1 MLELKNIQKT
11 YATKKGVSVHALNDV
26 SIVFGETGLV
36 FVTGKSGSGKS
47 TLLNLIGGLDTYDTG
62 DMIINQKSSQTF
74 KQKDFDSY
82 RNTMVGFIFQEY
94 NILNEFSV
102 AQNIGLALSLQ
113 GQKVT
118 DEAINDLLI
127 KLDIEGLGN
136 RSPNELSGGQKQR
149 VAIARA
155 LVKDP
160 RIILADEPTGALDST
175 TGIQLL
181 ETLKKLSK
189 DRLVIIIS
197 HDLEFARKYA
207 DRIINFKD
215 GQVEYDITYTGKSD
229 ELNSGLE
236 LTNEGIVV
244 PPKYQLTAI
253 DLEVINNYLANKQS
267 STSIKHSKQSNFQ
280 GFDVTDQRSI
290 NVSSKSFSLIKSK
303 LPFKASFLMAL
314 NALTHKKLRLIFS
327 IILSSI
333 ALILFGTV
341 DTLSNFSAAEKSYEV
356 VKNENY
362 NHVVLSNYQ
371 KQGLGW
377 IYYNRIDL
385 DQASKL
391 VVESTYNGVNL
402 LPQIRSIYSMYL
414 GNNVNFDQANLTYF
428 DEYWYQMFTE
438 MDDNYLLNSSFEL
451 YGELPTTFE
460 EVVIPKLAF
469 EQFQLHGYKDSNQVV
484 TPIND
489 YNDIIGKHL
498 NLDPRMQFKVVG
510 VIDYKIPH
518 NFDVLKN
525 QPKVS
530 GDSYNQLYW
539 EFVEALR
546 SSTLGMFVMKPG
558 YHAHRLELASRNVYV
573 DFLKN
578 GDFVTQFYGIHPVQ
592 ELDSETIV
600 YAAGINNNNIGT
612 YDIIIDS
619 RKMREMVHRVI
630 DESDYL
636 DIRYNYLIEN
646 YYEALTLILQ
656 EEYPMYETIEDIP
669 ESMRKEFVHNELRPY
684 IMDPHL
690 EDTLYQVVT
699 DFYLEN
705 YGPLTYDGNIRRS
718 NNQESIARQIRI
730 VGYTHYSE
738 SFSNIFTS
746 NELFNEAVVPIE
758 PVYNG
763 LIVETTNLSRNYFS
777 QMIGQNLNMES
788 EYKVAIADPAI
799 EGIVDLSRNVYSMQQ
814 FFFWTAVILA
824 SFAGLLMF
832 SFISSS
838 VSYKKQEIGIL
849 RAIGASSYD
858 VLGIFSKQT
867 FMISTINAIIS
878 IIGTIFA
885 TTWINN
891 AFNMGLRLPTTL
903 FDFGIRQVFLV
914 TLLSMVIGYLS
925 SALPVLKTASKKPID
940 AIKDK

>member
-47 TLLNLIGGLDTYDTG
+47 TLLNLIGGLDTYDGG

-94 NILNEFSV
+94 NILNEFTV

-118 DEAINDLLI
+118 EDAINDLLI
-127 KLDIEGLGN
+127 KLDIEGLGH

-181 ETLKKLSK
+181 ETLKRLSK

-197 HDLEFARKYA
+197 HDLEFAQKYA

-215 GQVEYDITYTGKSD
+215 GEVEYDITYTGKSSA
-229 ELNSGLE
+229 EHLNLE
-236 LTNEGIVV
+236 LTDEGIIVQ
-244 PPKYQLTAI
+244 PKYQLTQK

-267 STSIKHSKQSNFQ
+267 STSIKHSKQSTFQ
-280 GFDVTDQRSI
+280 GFDQTDQSSI

-303 LPFKASFLMAL
+303 LPFKASFLMAM

-333 ALILFGTV
+333 ALVIFGTV
-341 DTLSNFSAAEKSYEV
+341 DTLSNFSAEDKSYEV

-362 NHVVLSNYQ
+362 NHVVLSNYK
-371 KQGLGW
+371 KQGITW
-377 IYYNRIDL
+377 VYYNKEDL

-391 VVESTYNGVNL
+391 AVESTYEQVSL
-402 LPQIRSIYSMYL
+402 LPQIRSMHSMYL
-414 GNNVNFDQANLTYF
+414 GYNLNYDPDNETYF
-428 DEYWYQMFTE
+428 DVFWYQMYTE
-438 MDDNYLLNSSFEL
+438 MTDDYLLNSSFEL
-451 YGELPTTFE
+451 HGNLPTSFD
-460 EVVIPKLAF
+460 EVVIPKIAF
-469 EQFQLHGYKDSNQVV
+469 EQFMGLGYKDSNGVV

-489 YNDIIGKHL
+489 YDDIIGKHL
-498 NLDPRMQFKVVG
+498 FLDTNIRFTVVG

-518 NFDVLKN
+518 NFGVLKN
-525 QPKVS
+525 QLKS
-530 GDSYNQLYW
+530 SSDTYNQLYW
-539 EFVEALR
+539 EFQDALR
-546 SSTLGMFVMKPG
+546 FSTLGMFVMKPG
-558 YHAHRLELASRNVYV
+558 YHARMLELESRKLYMDILKDGDYV
-573 DFLKN
+573 
-578 GDFVTQFYGIHPVQ
+578 TSFYGIHPIA
-592 ELDSETIV
+592 ELNPESIK
-600 YAAGINNNNIGT
+600 YFAGVNANNLGID
-612 YDIIIDS
+612 DIIIDN
-619 RKMREMVHRVI
+619 RKMRDLVHSTVS
-630 DESDYL
+630 EAFYL
-636 DIRYNYLIEN
+636 EVRYNYLIDN
-646 YYEALTLILQ
+646 YYEVLTDILV
-656 EEYPMYETIEDIP
+656 EKYPMYTAIEDIP
-669 ESMRKEFVHNELRPY
+669 EAERASLVHNELRHF
-684 IMDPHL
+684 IL
-690 EDTLYQVVT
+690 EPSLEATLYQVVT
-699 DFYLEN
+699 DAYLEN
-705 YGPLTYDGNIRRS
+705 NGPIIYDGLIRRS
-718 NNQESIARQIRI
+718 YNEPNIQRQIRV
-730 VGYTHYSE
+730 VGYTDDSE
-738 SFSNIFTS
+738 SFTQFFISS
-746 NELFNEAVVPIE
+746 ALFNEAVIPLEPI
-758 PVYNG
+758 YSG
-763 LIVETTNLSRNYFS
+763 LIVETANLSRNYFD
-777 QMIGQNLNMES
+777 QMIRQNLNMELD
-788 EYKVAIADPAI
+788 YKVAIADPAI
-799 EGIVDLSRNVYSMQQ
+799 QGIVDLSSNVYSMQQ

-867 FMISTINAIIS
+867 FMISTMNAIIS
-878 IIGTIFA
+878 IVGTVFA
-885 TTWINN
+885 TSWIND

-903 FDFGIRQVFLV
+903 FDFGVRQVILV
-914 TLLSMVIGYLS
+914 TVLSMVIGYLS